1 MINGNARSVAGRQLL
16 SRPIS
21 LSRSVIGSAGLAVG
35 YTAPNADSALPGVC
49 PDVAI
54 LCGLGPA
61 DWGRRGGH
69 HDRLVRGRY
78 GEDVSGTFPPGCLL
92 NKLLCSAP

>member
-1 MINGNARSVAGRQLL
+1 MRQDKFPLQRRTS
-16 SRPIS
+16 SR
-21 LSRSVIGSAGLAVG
+21 
-35 YTAPNADSALPGVC
+35 
-49 PDVAI
+49 VAI

-61 DWGRRGGH
+61 DWGLRGGH

-92 NKLLCSAP
+92 NQPLCSAP